1 MKKLKILSMLMFV
14 ALTSIMFVA
23 CGDDDDGGDG
33 NNSALV
39 GSWKYDFNGGYLVA
53 TFKSDNTGILK
64 EYSNYSGMMGD
75 EKFRYSYN
83 ASDKHLRIVFEDGD
97 VNDYTV
103 ISVTSNSLKVLDLDD
118 ESVLTFTKYT
128 GGGSNDD
135 DDVISG
141 GNTDVKASALIGKW
155 RMEDPKGY
163 HEITILKDG
172 TGNWR
177 QYNNYDGSINN
188 DKFYWTF
195 DEKTKKLTFTFVDA
209 ESYES
214 EWYTVI
220 GIYGNY
226 IVLTDEDGEEVICTK
241 I

>member
-1 MKKLKILSMLMFV
+1 MLMFM

-23 CGDDDDGGDG
+23 CGDDDEGGGG

-53 TFKSDNTGILK
+53 TLKSDNTGTLK
-64 EYSNYSGMMGD
+64 EYSNYSGTTSD

-128 GGGSNDD
+128 GGGSNNNDDD
-135 DDVISG
+135 DDVIIPG
-141 GNTDVKASALIGKW
+141 GNTNITAAALIGKW
-155 RMEDPKGY
+155 RNEDPKGY

-177 QYNNYDGSINN
+177 QYNNYDGSIDN

-209 ESYES
+209 DGYES

-226 IVLTDEDGEEVICTK
+226 MVLTDKDGEEVICTK